1 MDKNTAEA
9 LSSGPNSSSV
19 NATPGKVTGTAR
31 STEQK
36 EKRIHSEVADSSL
49 GDEFTS
55 IQRQLDQLNSE
66 IRQTREDFKTLMTK
80 DEMKVYIKTTIQ
92 NMITN
97 LQTKVEESMI
107 RRVDK
112 KLDEKLDSDLED
124 KLEEKLDAKIKEKM
138 KEASDRMDMLTYETV
153 HLKEEVDKLQ
163 KELTKT
169 KKVAQTA
176 SQRANTNEQYS
187 RKNNIKIMGV
197 VEDADED
204 EEKLI
209 RKIQQILESKANVK
223 LEDNKIMAI
232 HRIPGKV
239 GMPKP
244 VLIKLRNNN
253 EKTKIMKKRKEM
265 KHGGYRLV
273 DDVTKANTKLINR
286 LMEHKDIDSAW
297 YFNGSVYGKSKSGTR
312 FKFEIHSDISEVLEG
327 KKKGPGAEPGAD
339 PEADP
344 EAEPMAT
351 F

>member
-1 MDKNTAEA
+1 MDKKTVEA
-9 LSSGPNSSSV
+9 LSSGPNSSTV
-19 NATPGKVTGTAR
+19 NATPGNVTGTAR

-36 EKRIHSEVADSSL
+36 EKRTHSEVADSSL

-55 IQRQLDQLNSE
+55 IQRQLDQLSSE
-66 IRQTREDFKTLMTK
+66 VKQTREDFKTLMTK
-80 DEMKVYIKTTIQ
+80 EEMKSFIKTTIQ

-97 LQTKVEESMI
+97 LQTKVEESLI

-112 KLDEKLDSDLED
+112 KLDEKLESD
-124 KLEEKLDAKIKEKM
+124 LEEKLDEKIKEKL
-138 KEASDRMDMLTYETV
+138 KEASDRMDLLTYETV

-163 KELTKT
+163 KELIAT

-204 EEKLI
+204 EQKLT
-209 RKIQQILESKANVK
+209 RKVQQILESKASVK
-223 LEDNKIMAI
+223 LEDNKIMAL

-265 KHGGYRLV
+265 KHAGYRLV

-312 FKFEIHSDISEVLEG
+312 FKFEVHSDISEVLEG
-327 KKKGPGAEPGAD
+327 KKKAPGAE